1 MRIFFILKTHNI
13 NIKRK
18 EGALLCQKKITI
30 KIIITTRITITTI
43 ITAKEIII
51 IITANNFMIRLLK
64 INLFSNLVFT

>member
-18 EGALLCQKKITI
+18 EGALLCQKKMKI